1 MKETFARMV
10 YEYHCQCRILRFEE
24 RAKECILMAMANLLP
39 GQPKRKQHVR
49 SSSSEARRIQV
60 RGVTGVRPEAG

>member
-1 MKETFARMV
+1 MKEVLARV
-10 YEYHCQCRILRFEE
+10 LYEYHCQCRILRFEE

-49 SSSSEARRIQV
+49 NPLGEARRIQV
-60 RGVTGVRPEAG
+60 RGVIGVRPEAR

>member
-1 MKETFARMV
+1 MKEPFARML
-10 YEYHCQCRILRFEE
+10 YECHCQCRILRFEE
-24 RAKECILMAMANLLP
+24 RARECVLVAMANLIF

-49 SSSSEARRIQV
+49 SSLSEARRIQV

>member
-1 MKETFARMV
+1 MKEPSARML
-10 YEYHCQCRILRFEE
+10 YECHCQCRILRFEE
-24 RAKECILMAMANLLP
+24 RARECISVARANLLH

-49 SSSSEARRIQV
+49 NSLSEARRIQV